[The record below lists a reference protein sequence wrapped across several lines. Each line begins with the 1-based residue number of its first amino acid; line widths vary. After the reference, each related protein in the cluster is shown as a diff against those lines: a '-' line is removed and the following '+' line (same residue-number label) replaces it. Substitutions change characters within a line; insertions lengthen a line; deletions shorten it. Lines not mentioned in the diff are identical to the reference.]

1 MKKSVIA
8 TLTKDYKHFKAG
20 ETLSFS
26 VPHYERLKEEGYF
39 KRKVKKVAKEEEE
52 DK

>member
-8 TLTKDYKHFKAG
+8 TLTKDYKFWKSG

-39 KRKVKKVAKEEEE
+39 KRKVKKVAKEEKTEE
-52 DK
+52 